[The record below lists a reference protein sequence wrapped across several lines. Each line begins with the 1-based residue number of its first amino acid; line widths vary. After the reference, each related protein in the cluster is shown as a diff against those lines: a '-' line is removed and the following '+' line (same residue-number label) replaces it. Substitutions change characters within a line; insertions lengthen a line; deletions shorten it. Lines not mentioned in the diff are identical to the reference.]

1 MQLAVGMGTHGGLRL
16 LDSYFNLFLTTKGS
30 EIYIGPDDA
39 LRRTLMK
46 N

>member
-1 MQLAVGMGTHGGLRL
+1 MQLAVCKGTHGGLRL

-30 EIYIGPDDA
+30 DIYIGPA
-39 LRRTLMK
+39 EELRRTLMA